1 MNVLRLLAVGYW
13 LLVSLLLLVPNPA
26 ALLFGLRP
34 AQAAASM
41 RGVHGTAFL
50 VLALLVQA
58 ARFPLRRSGQ
68 WALLVGYA
76 LLVESLQWFVPRR
89 TVELADYAE
98 NLLGLALGAALFAAV
113 SAWGRRSR

>member
-1 MNVLRLLAVGYW
+1 MILLRLLAAGYW

-26 ALLFGLRP
+26 AIFFELRP
-34 AQAAASM
+34 AQVAASM
-41 RGVHGTAFL
+41 RGVHGMAFL

-58 ARFPLRRSGQ
+58 ARFPLRRSVQ
-68 WALLVGYA
+68 WAVLVGYA

-98 NLLGLALGAALFAAV
+98 NLLGLALGAALFAAL
-113 SAWGRRSR
+113 STWRRRSP